1 MSLTAR
7 LLRRRHTPQ
16 GQKGL
21 YRFAQGLRKAS
32 RTAILNHLVLR
43 HGYRDYLEIGVRT
56 NDNFARVV
64 APRKIG
70 VDPAPE
76 GPCTHVMTSDAYF
89 AGLPPATN
97 FDLVFIDGL
106 HEATQVRRDVE
117 QALRHLRPQGTI
129 VLHDCNPPTAWHQ
142 REECGEQALAWNGTV
157 WRAWAHFRCTRHDLR
172 MHVVDTDWGVGIIQR
187 GSQDVHRPAAAV
199 LDFTYLEAHRRD
211 LLNLISVERFL
222 ELY

>member
-21 YRFAQGLRKAS
+21 YRFAQGLRKAN

-43 HGYRDYLEIGVRT
+43 RGYRDYLEIGVRT
-56 NDNFARVV
+56 NDNFARVE
-64 APRKIG
+64 APTKVG

-89 AGLPPATN
+89 EAVPPQTG

-106 HEATQVRRDVE
+106 HEETQVLRDVE
-117 QALRHLRPQGTI
+117 HALGHLRPGGAL
-129 VLHDCNPPTAWHQ
+129 VLHDCNPPTAWHA
-142 REECGEQALAWNGTV
+142 RAECADPALAWNGTV
-157 WRAWAHFRCTRHDLR
+157 WRAWARLRCTRPDLR
-172 MHVVDTDWGVGIIQR
+172 MQVVDTDWGVGIIQP
-187 GSQDVHRPAAAV
+187 GPQEIHRLGAAT
-199 LDFTYLEAHRRD
+199 LDFAYLELHRRE
-211 LLNLISVERFL
+211 LLQLISVERFL